1 MTSMV
6 ADEKVIEVQEHK
18 KEVNG
23 DNEAVW
29 LKN

>member
-6 ADEKVIEVQEHK
+6 EKAIEVQEHK